1 MPGKAP
7 LHGTRQPSSWF
18 EGQRENGVSLPP
30 TPTLL
35 TSLMAGAPADIVWVK
50 GLVLEEGFRLLCVRR
65 QQEQTRQGAWA
76 GETPQ
81 SSLVDQG
88 TIGELEPLCWGR
100 GCSTW
105 CGSDRQALVEFTPRQ
120 PLTTVSLREK
130 KTNQKRTQKRKSLC
144 PCCLGS
150 RARKARDKT
159 RWSLP

>member
-7 LHGTRQPSSWF
+7 PHGTPQPSSWF

-65 QQEQTRQGAWA
+65 QQEQARQGAWA

-120 PLTTVSLREK
+120 FKTSNHSLSEREK
-130 KTNQKRTQKRKSLC
+130 NQSKENPKKEK
-144 PCCLGS
+144 P
-150 RARKARDKT
+150 
-159 RWSLP
+159 LPMLPWL